1 MTAEEKY
8 ENEISFINDFLKG
21 KDFLGIPV
29 KIICPF
35 KLHDGNC
42 ELSYNVGDKGV
53 LEIHLSEKAVL
64 VLNETMAVLMTAEDI
79 TKYLE
84 VDVEEIAKREIV

>member
-1 MTAEEKY
+1 
-8 ENEISFINDFLKG
+8 
-21 KDFLGIPV
+21 
-29 KIICPF
+29 
-35 KLHDGNC
+35 
-42 ELSYNVGDKGV
+42 
-53 LEIHLSEKAVL
+53 L